1 MDYKVNERGFPWVK
15 VKADY
20 LDGFTD
26 TLDLIII
33 GGYYTEGH
41 QGKIS

>member
-1 MDYKVNERGFPWVK
+1 MDYKVNERGSPWFK